1 MSKQNKPIWA
11 IKFRNFCFN
20 NNLKAVTVAK
30 MLSVQLGTV
39 YKYWSGDIVV
49 PDESKKILEK
59 ETGLD
64 IYEVFYNEE
73 L

>member
-1 MSKQNKPIWA
+1 MSENRPIWA

-20 NNLKAVTVAK
+20 NHLKAADIAK
-30 MLSVQLGTV
+30 MLNLQVGSV
-39 YKYWSGDIVV
+39 YKYWSGVVSV

-59 ETGLD
+59 ELGLD
-64 IYEVFYNEE
+64 IYDTFYNEE

>member
-1 MSKQNKPIWA
+1 MRRGNKPVWT

-20 NNLKAVTVAK
+20 NDLKAK
-30 MLSVQLGTV
+30 DISEILGVQTATV
-39 YKYWSGDIVV
+39 YKYWSGSITV

-59 ETGLD
+59 EVGLD
-64 IYEVFYNEE
+64 IYEVFFNEE

>member
-11 IKFRNFCFN
+11 IKLRNFCFN
-20 NNLKAVTVAK
+20 NNLKAVDIAEV
-30 MLSVQLGTV
+30 LNLQVGSV
-39 YKYWSGDIVV
+39 YKYWSGIVTV
-49 PDESKKILEK
+49 PDENKKILEK
-59 ETGLD
+59 EIGLD